1 MPFTVS
7 PAEAQAMQEDQAQL
21 LIAMTQA
28 TRGLVSLLNQPPT
41 PVVEPPET
49 LRIQMG
55 RRLVYGQ
62 LVHGQF
68 RNELDADRMKAI
80 FDAIQRPAT
89 EGIDPDQYRGKIP
102 AIEIKDGETVLF
114 REERDGTVT
123 VNQIQFQLAQSLP
136 ERSTQNGAAANGEI
150 KPAVEPLISAP
161 EQPWAIAQNMDWQD
175 AVVAEQSSA
184 IAQDIDWKADAIA
197 QAAEYL
203 LNPLGDDA
211 PLYDIVS
218 VRGYQIAQQGDHLK
232 VTQDTRLILESRNGE
247 ILEHQVNQNDWEVF
261 QGLMLRPVASN
272 IQQANWTEQVHAITN
287 GNENGARGHPTITV
301 AEREI
306 AKLPEGTTK
315 QLLTVTAQD
324 WKQQLSQSLQQG
336 VGWLASRPEAWRH
349 HQIAHATLELF
360 KRGYERT
367 GEKSYQAG
375 DYTISLRGQH
385 VYHLSDSAGELM
397 TFKASKSLL
406 QRQTIQVLALSDRL
420 GTFHQEQLRNLQF
433 NSALMP
439 QGSLGSETVYATKIS
454 RVEQTVKDFL
464 RGHVGAN
471 VWDKEGGRFKLE
483 MGDDCLRITD
493 KQGDRGTVFQRQEGQ
508 VFSKLGPGDFKHFE
522 RLAARMQQM
531 QPPQAKSGTMARQ
544 SSAALEIG

>member
-21 LIAMTQA
+21 LIALTQA
-28 TRGLVSLLNQPPT
+28 TRGLVSILNQPPT

-123 VNQIQFQLAQSLP
+123 VNQIQFQLSQSPL
-136 ERSTQNGAAANGEI
+136 ERSTQNGAAANGEL
-150 KPAVEPLISAP
+150 KPVVEPLISAP
-161 EQPWAIAQNMDWQD
+161 EQPSAIAQNMDWQD

-184 IAQDIDWKADAIA
+184 IAQDTDWKVDAIA

-211 PLYDIVS
+211 PLYDTVS
-218 VRGYQIAQQGDHLK
+218 VRGYQITQQGDHLK

-261 QGLMLRPVASN
+261 QGLMMRPVASN
-272 IQQANWTEQVHAITN
+272 IQQDNRTEQAHAITN
-287 GNENGARGHPTITV
+287 GNGVHPAIAV
-301 AEREI
+301 AEQEI

-336 VGWLASRPEAWRH
+336 VGWLASRPEAWRN
-349 HQIAHATLELF
+349 HQIAHAALELF

-397 TFKASKSLL
+397 SFKASKSLL
-406 QRQTIQVLALSDRL
+406 QRHTIQVLAMGDRL
-420 GTFHQEQLRNLQF
+420 GTSHQQQLRNLQF

-483 MGDDCLRITD
+483 VGDDFLQITD

-508 VFSKLGPGDFKHFE
+508 VFSKLGASDFKHFE
-522 RLAARMQQM
+522 RLATRMQQV
-531 QPPQAKSGTMARQ
+531 AHQ
-544 SSAALEIG
+544 SSAPSMPSETISRPKTAALEIG

>member
-1 MPFTVS
+1 
-7 PAEAQAMQEDQAQL
+7 MQEDQAQL
-21 LIAMTQA
+21 LIALTQA
-28 TRGLVSLLNQPPT
+28 TRGLVSILNQPPT
-41 PVVEPPET
+41 PVAEPPET

-80 FDAIQRPAT
+80 FDAIQRPTT
-89 EGIDPDQYRGKIP
+89 EGIDPDRYRGKIP

-123 VNQIQFQLAQSLP
+123 VNQIQFQLAQSTP
-136 ERSTQNGAAANGEI
+136 EQSTQNGNINNGQF
-150 KPAVEPLISAP
+150 KPALEPLISDS
-161 EQPWAIAQNMDWQD
+161 EQFSSITQDMEWNDAVVTEQNRAIAENMDWK
-175 AVVAEQSSA
+175 V
-184 IAQDIDWKADAIA
+184 DAIA

-203 LNPLGDDA
+203 LNPLGDDT
-211 PLYDIVS
+211 PLYDTVS
-218 VRGYQIAQQGDHLK
+218 VRGYQIAQRGDSLQ
-232 VTQDTRLILESRNGE
+232 VTQDDRLVLELSNGE
-247 ILEHQVNQNDWEVF
+247 ILQHQVNQNDWEIF
-261 QGLMLRPVASN
+261 QGLMMRPVASN
-272 IQQANWTEQVHAITN
+272 GQQPNWTDPTPAITN
-287 GNENGARGHPTITV
+287 GNGNGVHPAIAV
-301 AEREI
+301 AQREV

-315 QLLTVTAQD
+315 QLLTVIAQD
-324 WKQQLSQSLQQG
+324 WQQQAGQRLRQG
-336 VGWLASRPEAWRH
+336 VGWLASRPKVWRN
-349 HQIAHATLELF
+349 HQIAHAALELF

-420 GTFHQEQLRNLQF
+420 GASHQEQLRNLQS

-464 RGHVGAN
+464 RSHVGAN

-483 MGDDCLRITD
+483 VGDDCLRITD
-493 KQGDRGTVFQRQEGQ
+493 KQGDRGTVFQRENGK
-508 VFSKLGPGDFKHFE
+508 VFSKLGASDFKHFE
-522 RLAARMQQM
+522 RLATRMQQVAH
-531 QPPQAKSGTMARQ
+531 QPAAPSTPLETLSRPKT
-544 SSAALEIG
+544 AALEIG

>member
-1 MPFTVS
+1 MPFTIS

-21 LIAMTQA
+21 LVAITQA
-28 TRGLVSLLNQPPT
+28 TRGLVSLLNQPPA

-89 EGIDPDQYRGKIP
+89 EGIDPDKYRGKIP
-102 AIEIKDGETVLF
+102 AIEIKDGETILF

-123 VNQIQFQLAQSLP
+123 VNQIQFQLAQQTP
-136 ERSTQNGAAANGEI
+136 EQSPQSIWNRNHSTIAGNGQPESDP
-150 KPAVEPLISAP
+150 KPVISAP
-161 EQPWAIAQNMDWQD
+161 DSALTQDMDWK
-175 AVVAEQSSA
+175 
-184 IAQDIDWKADAIA
+184 IDDIA

-203 LNPLGDDA
+203 LNPLGDDT
-211 PLYDIVS
+211 PLYDTVS
-218 VRGYQIAQQGDHLK
+218 IRGYQIARNGDSLK
-232 VTQDTRLILESRNGE
+232 VTQDDRLVLESKNDE
-247 ILEHQVNQNDWEVF
+247 ILEHHVKQSDWEVF
-261 QGLMLRPVASN
+261 QELMIRPISSNVQQTDWTDDAS
-272 IQQANWTEQVHAITN
+272 TITN
-287 GNENGARGHPTITV
+287 GNGSVAHPAITI
-301 AEREI
+301 AQREI
-306 AKLPEGTTK
+306 TKLSEGTTK
-315 QLLTVTAQD
+315 QLLTVTAQG
-324 WKQQLSQSLQQG
+324 WQTQVSQGLQQG
-336 VGWLASRPEAWRH
+336 LGWLASRPEAWRN
-349 HQIAHATLELF
+349 HQIAHAALELF

-375 DYTISLRGQH
+375 DYTISLRGQN
-385 VYHLSDSAGELM
+385 VYHLSDSVGELM

-406 QRQTIQVLALSDRL
+406 HRQTIQVLAMSDRL
-420 GTFHQEQLRNLQF
+420 GTSHQEQLRNMQF

-483 MGDDCLRITD
+483 VDDNFLRIID
-493 KQGDRGTVFQRQEGQ
+493 KQGDRGTVFQRENGK
-508 VFSKLGPGDFKHFE
+508 VFSKLGASDFKHFE
-522 RLAARMQQM
+522 RLATRMQQVEHRPCE
-531 QPPQAKSGTMARQ
+531 QSTKSGTISQPKA
-544 SSAALEIG
+544 SALEIG

>member
-21 LIAMTQA
+21 LIALTQA
-28 TRGLVSLLNQPPT
+28 TRGLVSLLNQSPA

-89 EGIDPDQYRGKIP
+89 EGSDPDQYRGKIP

-123 VNQIQFQLAQSLP
+123 VNQIQFQLAQSPL
-136 ERSTQNGAAANGEI
+136 ERSLQNGTGEI
-150 KPAVEPLISAP
+150 KPAVEPLISALG
-161 EQPWAIAQNMDWQD
+161 QP
-175 AVVAEQSSA
+175 VE
-184 IAQDIDWKADAIA
+184 IAQDTDWKADAIA

-211 PLYDIVS
+211 PLYDTVS

-232 VTQDTRLILESRNGE
+232 VTQDDRLVLESRNGE

-272 IQQANWTEQVHAITN
+272 IQQDNRTEQTHAITN
-287 GNENGARGHPTITV
+287 GNGAGVYPAITV
-301 AEREI
+301 AEQEI

-336 VGWLASRPEAWRH
+336 VGWLASRPEAWRN

-420 GTFHQEQLRNLQF
+420 GTSHQQQLRNLQF

-454 RVEQTVKDFL
+454 RIEQTVKDFL

-483 MGDDCLRITD
+483 VGEDFLRITD
-493 KQGDRGTVFQRQEGQ
+493 KQGDRGTVFQRENGQ
-508 VFSKLGPGDFKHFE
+508 VLSKLGASDFKHFE
-522 RLAARMQQM
+522 RLATRMHQVAH
-531 QPPQAKSGTMARQ
+531 QPSAPSTQPTPISRLK
-544 SSAALEIG
+544 SAALEIG